1 MRRVERVRSKSSM
14 SEMSKF
20 LRGDVGLHQSS
31 VKRVSYCSSSAFLA
45 EGYCLERSA
54 VVTLGSAAALY
65 IGRYAYAEPSYKRCV
80 VHWSKGRRLPGA
92 TNVVRCAQD
101 WRFCLCFQAC
111 RRPNML
117 FSMQMSVA

>member
-1 MRRVERVRSKSSM
+1 M

-45 EGYCLERSA
+45 EGVCLERSA
-54 VVTLGSAAALY
+54 VVTLWSAAALY

-80 VHWSKGRRLPGA
+80 VHWSKGRRQRVAPKVA
-92 TNVVRCAQD
+92 WCAQD
-101 WRFCLCFQAC
+101 WRFSLCFQAC
-111 RRPNML
+111 RPL
-117 FSMQMSVA
+117 